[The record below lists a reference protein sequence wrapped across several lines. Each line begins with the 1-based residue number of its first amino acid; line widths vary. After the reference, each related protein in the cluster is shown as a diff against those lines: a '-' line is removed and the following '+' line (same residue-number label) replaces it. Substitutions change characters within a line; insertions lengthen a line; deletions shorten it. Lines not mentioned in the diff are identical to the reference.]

1 MQKLVFINSK
11 GVSVDLTKAP
21 FGITEWSGFS
31 NVDLNL
37 QTQQVPFYDGSVY
50 LDGLLSEREIGVTLA
65 INDEKDLEKRYELR
79 RELISILNPKLGEG
93 TLIYTNNFIS
103 KQIKAVP
110 QTPLF
115 ANHNS
120 NDSGTPKANLIWT
133 CPSPYWED
141 LEENVVFFKL
151 GEVAKITNN
160 GDYPAQMEMDFF
172 TTNAV
177 NPGITNLTTGKKIIY
192 KGTLNENLYIN
203 TNVGEKRIS
212 KEQLIFDILNV
223 GNDITDLLYSD
234 KLLAFYAIERNILF
248 YSYDGVNWKNSVLS
262 DEISQID
269 KMCYSENLGIFVA
282 FVFYDDGRYVALST
296 DGINWTKTNYS
307 DPFIYSD
314 IKYFE
319 EKNIFMMVA
328 TPSGKL
334 RVTTSP
340 DGINW
345 SSQTTQIS
353 ARNGGHV
360 CYSKKLDLFV
370 ICTQDVISFT
380 AYPKIVTS
388 TDGTNWSEIDV
399 SSLGLRALNSICYS
413 EELELFIAV
422 GNNGFIIKSSD
433 GINWTTVSSNTS
445 RNLYDVA
452 YFDESKLFVAVGDVT
467 ILTSSDGI
475 NWNNLTINGI
485 SINKIS
491 YSNISKIF
499 TIVGD
504 DGKIGYSY
512 DLTNWT
518 LIGNKIGNCLETI
531 YIPKMNKYVVLGGDK
546 IYATSDFINWELSNG
561 VSSLID
567 MTYSNKLDLLVIV
580 SSSTYY
586 TPTDFPNISAHT
598 IPYNVSAHSVC
609 YSEELELFVMVGES
623 GAILTSTDGTNWT
636 QQNSNTNVNLNKVY
650 YFSEKEMFVA
660 IGKTILTSTDGIN
673 WTQRYTTL
681 DFSIDVL
688 NSMCYS
694 KNLDLFVVIVNSS
707 DYSNVGV
714 ITSSDGIN
722 WSELIS
728 LKDFAGAHY
737 LYSITY
743 SEKLGLFMIVGTSG
757 TLLISSNIINW
768 NIVDSNVSN
777 SDLFY
782 VNFFKEFDAFLICGI
797 NGIILKSLFSE
808 GENKIENLSEDSD
821 ISLNLEIGENQ
832 LRLTR
837 DSGDF
842 TCRVKYRQKYIGV

>member
-141 LEENVVFFKL
+141 LKENVVFFKL

-203 TNVGEKRIS
+203 TNIGEKRIS

-223 GNDITDLLYSD
+223 GNHITDLLYSD

-546 IYATSDFINWELSNG
+546 IYATSDFINWESSNG

-567 MTYSNKLDLLVIV
+567 MVYSNKLDLLVIV

-586 TPTDFPNISAHT
+586 TPTDFPNISGHT

-797 NGIILKSLFSE
+797 HGIILKSLFSE